1 MRRDLAAV
9 EELIRVS
16 SDGSDWQKDSSL
28 SILAMEEGHE
38 DIALVLL
45 AAQRLHAD
53 DLCTALDVARD
64 KRLERVEEEVVNQL
78 MSSFQ
83 AGAICK
89 GLSQE
94 QRNRLFRLACHKGD
108 ACAVQSLLQSGC
120 DISILTK
127 EDQDELLQGAFDKT
141 DRFVGDMI
149 VIQTVL
155 QNVPVSAL
163 SREKQDSLLLHVCR
177 EGGVSLVDTLITS
190 GCNVNCYKKEGWP
203 YLNSKCTPLMIAAHE
218 GHEEIVKKLILAGAK
233 VGMQDSAGFTALH
246 HAAISNHIQCGILL
260 AEGGAS
266 VRTKDSLSR
275 SPLDMALSPVF
286 VEAIEEAISF
296 TTRKTLCIIG
306 NGESGKSTL
315 VAALQA
321 ERKSFIGRR
330 LNRFRRVDDRR
341 ERTIGIETVSHGSQ
355 KYGEV
360 LFFDFAGQHEYH
372 GPHQVFLESL
382 LNKPG
387 VSTTLLMIVKA
398 TEEEEA
404 ILHQLHHWLSPVAL
418 MANPANPPQV
428 IIVGS
433 FLDKVKSKQ
442 EATAK
447 LMRCIEVTR
456 KGLEELPLEFAGSC
470 LLNCRQPQSEGMNQL
485 CRFLEEIPV
494 PEFRTTHTQY
504 SLAWVLSQIRSTQIA
519 IAVQLQEFS
528 MWIQDNQPNLPQTMP
543 PPEEVCQDLSAAGH
557 ALYLPNKK
565 DPPKSWLVLDLPG
578 ILHDVYGTLFSQY
591 EEITNH
597 FGLLQCSH
605 LASLFPHLDIKLVQE
620 LLISLEFC
628 IPVHPSVLNVD
639 VSKIMQSEDTA
650 RWLLFPALITAH
662 FRPPANIPE
671 NATQQSLH
679 SLCWQLRTSEK
690 HSLSAHV
697 AQIIL
702 LRLLA
707 HFVVQQ
713 GDKQDSPQQC
723 CSIWCNGIVWQSNK
737 GIDISVHIT
746 DNCVIQCIGRSNTL
760 ADLSY
765 QYVTDVIGHILSTVR
780 QLSPNL
786 AAAAYIVHSPKVT
799 TECEA
804 AVTPLPQELFP
815 VEGIQ
820 NSIGSCN
827 DYMLSC
833 ADTFGHSTRLLIS
846 ELFVGWKPSQ
856 EDVERLLWTQSG
868 PTHIQSTADEPGFTS
883 LEAPT
888 STPTSPLSIPT
899 ATFHRSLSMPFGA
912 QALLDTSSVPTLS
925 DVNDLIV
932 TDAAA
937 KWQELASALGVKS
950 SLIDA
955 VSKNHQKS
963 CIDACQDMLK
973 RWLREEKH
981 TGKQERTWSTL
992 LTALGQAEFSE
1003 LERNLRRMYFDKH

>member
-1 MRRDLAAV
+1 MHGDLAAV
-9 EELIRVS
+9 EEFIRVS
-16 SDGSDWQKDSSL
+16 SDGSDWQKDPSL
-28 SILAMEEGHE
+28 SILAMENGHE
-38 DIALVLL
+38 DIALKLL
-45 AAQRLHAD
+45 AAQRLHVD

-64 KRLERVEEEVVNQL
+64 KRLERVEEEVVSQL

-94 QRNRLFRLACHKGD
+94 QRNRLFQLACHKGD

-127 EDQDELLQGAFDKT
+127 EDQDELLQGAFDKS

-149 VIQTVL
+149 VIQIVL
-155 QNVPVSAL
+155 QSVPVSAL
-163 SREKQDSLLLHVCR
+163 SKEKQEWLLLHACR
-177 EGGVSLVDTLITS
+177 EGGVFLVDTLITS
-190 GCNVNCYKKEGWP
+190 GCNVNCYKKEGWS

-246 HAAISNHIQCGILL
+246 HAAISNRIQCGILL

-275 SPLDMALSPVF
+275 TPMDMALSPVF

-387 VSTTLLMIVKA
+387 VSTILLLIVKA

-456 KGLEELPLEFAGSC
+456 KDLDELPLEFAGSC

-485 CRFLEEIPV
+485 CRFLEEITV

-504 SLAWVLSQIRSTQIA
+504 SLAWVLSQIRSSQIA

-528 MWIQDNQPNLPQTMP
+528 MWIQDNQRNLPQTMP
-543 PPEEVCQDLSAAGH
+543 SPEKVCQDLSAAGH

-578 ILHDVYGTLFSQY
+578 ILHDVYGTLYSQY

-605 LASLFPHLDIKLVQE
+605 LASLLPHLDIKLVQE

-639 VSKIMQSEDTA
+639 MSKFVQSEDTA
-650 RWLLFPALITAH
+650 RWLLFPALITAN

-679 SLCWQLRTSEK
+679 SLCWQLQTSKK
-690 HSLSAHV
+690 HSLSHV

-702 LRLLA
+702 LRLLT

-713 GDKQDSPQQC
+713 GDEQESTQHC
-723 CSIWCNGIVWQSNK
+723 CSIWCNGIAWQSNR
-737 GIDISVHIT
+737 GVDISVHVT
-746 DNCVIQCIGRSNTL
+746 DNSVIQCTGRSNTL

-765 QYVTDVIGHILSTVR
+765 QYVTDVISHILSTVR

-786 AAAAYIVHSPKVT
+786 AAAVYVVHSPKVT
-799 TECEA
+799 TVYET

-820 NSIGSCN
+820 NTIGGYDDYTSSCV
-827 DYMLSC
+827 
-833 ADTFGHSTRLLIS
+833 DTFGHSTRVPVT
-846 ELFVGWKPSQ
+846 ELFGGWKPSQ
-856 EDVERLLWTQSG
+856 DDVERLLWIQPG
-868 PTHIQSTADEPGFTS
+868 PSHIQTAESTGFTS
-883 LEAPT
+883 LEVPT
-888 STPTSPLSIPT
+888 STPTTPLSTTT

-932 TDAAA
+932 THAAA

-950 SLIDA
+950 SLIEA

-963 CIDACQDMLK
+963 CIDACQDVLK

-981 TGKQERTWSTL
+981 TGKQERTWTTL
-992 LTALGQAEFSE
+992 LTALGQADLSE
-1003 LERNLRRMYFDKH
+1003 LERNLRRKYFDKH